1 MRDLSGNITT
11 INDGLVGGIS
21 DGVIRS
27 PDLEDNSL
35 VVGSRFED
43 SCSFKQ
49 SIRSNAIIHNFDIK
63 IKASD
68 KTRVIATCSYR
79 GCPWRIRASLCSD
92 GHSFEV
98 KKLHPTHLCPGV
110 NRAGNKQATI
120 SWVAQEI
127 QESDKMKMKT
137 MAYLAETEK

>member
-1 MRDLSGNITT
+1 MHDLSSNRTAN
-11 INDGLVGGIS
+11 NDDLVGEIS
-21 DGVIRS
+21 DGIIKS
-27 PDLEDNSL
+27 PNLEDNSL

-49 SIRSNAIIHNFDIK
+49 IIRSIAIIHNFDIK

-68 KTRVIATCSYR
+68 KTLVIATWSYR

-98 KKLHPTHLCPGV
+98 KNCILHIYAHG
-110 NRAGNKQATI
+110 
-120 SWVAQEI
+120 
-127 QESDKMKMKT
+127 
-137 MAYLAETEK
+137 